1 MKKVKNILPYLET
14 GPVKSQMRFH
24 KDFGPKEGSLVGPLS
39 LMRTNIYTH
48 KHSQNSNATLKTIKF
63 HLRFRKTLGILHGFC
78 FVEIKKS

>member
-14 GPVKSQMRFH
+14 GPVKSQIRFH

-63 HLRFRKTLGILHGFC
+63 HLRFRKTVGILDGFC
-78 FVEIKKS
+78 LVKIEKS